1 MMNYQEAVNYIEEI
15 PKFAVKHPKEHTRE
29 FLKRLGNPEQGLRI
43 IHVAGTNGKGS
54 VCAYMQAMLM
64 AEGKRTGFFTSP
76 HLVSMNER
84 IRLNNRQITN
94 EQFLD
99 VFQKVKAVVDEMAE
113 EGISHPSYFE
123 FLFGMGMTVFAE
135 EMPDYVI
142 LETGLGGRLDATN
155 SVEHPVLSIITSISL
170 DHTQYLGSTIAEIA
184 GEKAGIIKENVPV
197 ICDGSNPGALEV
209 IRRQAA
215 KCHADCREITN
226 DAFEIREIT
235 DKHIA
240 FSRVNAYDEDVTWRL
255 KNSGV
260 YQMMNA
266 SIAIAA
272 MEYLA
277 GNPEKEQYHIWQKAL
292 ESVVWEGRM
301 EEVIPGLFVD
311 GAHNPGAIEAFVESV
326 KAVFASGCAGT
337 VSFEE
342 AASEQLILVFSAVA
356 DKEYEQMIACLC
368 QNLPAKAYIVTEITD
383 SRKVPADV
391 LEGVFRK
398 YTDRPVYSIP
408 DVTEACRKAIGMRPE
423 GGRVYCL
430 GSLYLVGTVKK
441 WLTGGKSDVEL

>member
-1 MMNYQEAVNYIEEI
+1 MMTYREAVNYIEEI

-84 IRLNNRQITN
+84 IRLNNRQITD
-94 EQFLD
+94 EQFLE
-99 VFQKVKAVVDEMAE
+99 VFRKVKAVVDEMAE

-197 ICDGSNPGALEV
+197 ICDGSNP
-209 IRRQAA
+209 
-215 KCHADCREITN
+215 
-226 DAFEIREIT
+226 
-235 DKHIA
+235 
-240 FSRVNAYDEDVTWRL
+240 
-255 KNSGV
+255 
-260 YQMMNA
+260 
-266 SIAIAA
+266 
-272 MEYLA
+272 
-277 GNPEKEQYHIWQKAL
+277 
-292 ESVVWEGRM
+292 
-301 EEVIPGLFVD
+301 
-311 GAHNPGAIEAFVESV
+311 
-326 KAVFASGCAGT
+326 
-337 VSFEE
+337 
-342 AASEQLILVFSAVA
+342 
-356 DKEYEQMIACLC
+356 
-368 QNLPAKAYIVTEITD
+368 
-383 SRKVPADV
+383 
-391 LEGVFRK
+391 
-398 YTDRPVYSIP
+398 
-408 DVTEACRKAIGMRPE
+408 
-423 GGRVYCL
+423 
-430 GSLYLVGTVKK
+430 
-441 WLTGGKSDVEL
+441 